1 MARKEYDIQ
10 GRIVGIPYDFRL
22 PTWSK
27 IANRLYA
34 PGGAMV
40 VPKVFGCGWTLNVGH
55 RGSQLILAAAIAA
68 AAIAIVMG

>member
-1 MARKEYDIQ
+1 MRRREFDIQ

-40 VPKVFGCGWTLNVGH
+40 VPKVFGCGWTLNMGH
-55 RGSQLILAAAIAA
+55 RGSQLILAATVVASVV
-68 AAIAIVMG
+68 AIVTG

>member
-1 MARKEYDIQ
+1 MRRREYDIQ

-27 IANRLYA
+27 VANRLYA

-40 VPKVFGCGWTLNVGH
+40 VPKVFGCGWTLNMGH
-55 RGSQLILAAAIAA
+55 RGSQLILAATVVASVV
-68 AAIAIVMG
+68 AIVSG